1 MRKVESMEKD
11 ISEKSQVCPGMGNP
25 DMSLSLCNRCRE
37 SADPNYK
44 LCLTQRI
51 VVPLLKSSSFESL
64 NPEINPN
71 H

>member
-1 MRKVESMEKD
+1 MGNEMSESNKACTD
-11 ISEKSQVCPGMGNP
+11 MGNP
-25 DMSLSLCNRCRE
+25 DMSLPICDCCRE

-51 VVPLLKSSSFESL
+51 IAPLIKNTSFESV
-64 NPEINPN
+64 NPERIAS